1 MNEIK
6 KKFLIILVSI
16 SLYSCQG
23 LSDAKKVMENQ
34 KVIST
39 DEFLVKKKNPLVLP
53 PDFEKIPEPGTL
65 KQDKK
70 SEKQKLEKILN
81 VEINENNIK
90 DEASSSEQSILNQIR
105 K

>member
-6 KKFLIILVSI
+6 KKFLIILVPI
-16 SLYSCQG
+16 FLYSCQG

-90 DEASSSEQSILNQIR
+90 DEVSSSEQSILNQIR

>member
-90 DEASSSEQSILNQIR
+90 DEASSSEQSILNKIR

>member
-34 KVIST
+34 KIIST

>member
-6 KKFLIILVSI
+6 KKFLIILVPI
-16 SLYSCQG
+16 FLYSCQG

-34 KVIST
+34 KVITT

-70 SEKQKLEKILN
+70 SEKQKLEKIFN

>member
-6 KKFLIILVSI
+6 KKFLIILVPI
-16 SLYSCQG
+16 FLYSCQG
-23 LSDAKKVMENQ
+23 LSDAKKVMENK
-34 KVIST
+34 KVITT

-70 SEKQKLEKILN
+70 SEKQKL
-81 VEINENNIK
+81 
-90 DEASSSEQSILNQIR
+90 
-105 K
+105 

>member
-16 SLYSCQG
+16 FLYSCQG

-81 VEINENNIK
+81 VEINENNVK

>member
-6 KKFLIILVSI
+6 KKFLIILVPI
-16 SLYSCQG
+16 FLYSCQG

-34 KVIST
+34 KVITT

>member
-70 SEKQKLEKILN
+70 SEKQKLEEILN

>member
-6 KKFLIILVSI
+6 KKFLIILVPI
-16 SLYSCQG
+16 FLYSCQG

-34 KVIST
+34 KVITT

-81 VEINENNIK
+81 VEINENNVK

>member
-1 MNEIK
+1 M
-6 KKFLIILVSI
+6 IILVSI

-34 KVIST
+34 KIIST

-81 VEINENNIK
+81 VEINENNVK

>member
-6 KKFLIILVSI
+6 RKFLIILVPI
-16 SLYSCQG
+16 FLYSCQG

>member
-6 KKFLIILVSI
+6 KKFLIIIVPI
-16 SLYSCQG
+16 FLYSCQG

-34 KVIST
+34 KVITT

>member
-34 KVIST
+34 KIIST

-81 VEINENNIK
+81 VEINENNVK

>member
-6 KKFLIILVSI
+6 KKFLIILVPI
-16 SLYSCQG
+16 FLYSCQG

>member
-1 MNEIK
+1 MNKIK
-6 KKFLIILVSI
+6 KEILIILLSFF
-16 SLYSCQG
+16 LFSCQG
-23 LSDAKKVMENQ
+23 LSDAKKIMENE

-65 KQDKK
+65 KKDKQ
-70 SEKQKLEKILN
+70 SEKQKLEEMLN
-81 VEINENNIK
+81 VEINETNK
-90 DEASSSEQSILNQIR
+90 KGEVSSPEKSILNQIR

>member
-6 KKFLIILVSI
+6 RKFLIILVPI
-16 SLYSCQG
+16 FLYSCQG

-90 DEASSSEQSILNQIR
+90 DEASSSEQSILNKIR

>member
-6 KKFLIILVSI
+6 KKFLIILVPI
-16 SLYSCQG
+16 FLYSCQG

-90 DEASSSEQSILNQIR
+90 DEASSSEQSILNKIR

>member
-6 KKFLIILVSI
+6 KKFLIILVPI
-16 SLYSCQG
+16 FLYSCQG

-70 SEKQKLEKILN
+70 SEKQKLEEILN

>member
-6 KKFLIILVSI
+6 KKFLIILVPI
-16 SLYSCQG
+16 FLYSCQG

-34 KVIST
+34 KIIST

-90 DEASSSEQSILNQIR
+90 DEASSSEQSILNKIR

>member
-6 KKFLIILVSI
+6 KKFLIILVPI
-16 SLYSCQG
+16 FLYSCQG

-34 KVIST
+34 KIIST

-81 VEINENNIK
+81 VEINENNVK

>member
-1 MNEIK
+1 MTEIK
-6 KKFLIILVSI
+6 IKFLIILLPI
-16 SLYSCQG
+16 FLYSCQG
-23 LSDAKKVMENQ
+23 LSEAKKVMENQ

-65 KQDKK
+65 KKEKK
-70 SEKQKLEKILN
+70 SERQRLEKILN
-81 VEINENNIK
+81 VEINENDK
-90 DEASSSEQSILNQIR
+90 KVGASSPEQSILNQIR

>member
-34 KVIST
+34 KIIST

-70 SEKQKLEKILN
+70 SEKQKLEEILN

>member
-1 MNEIK
+1 MNKFKIIIICLMISIITSSCTTLTEGLSGK
-6 KKFLIILVSI
+6 KKD
-16 SLYSCQG
+16 G
-23 LSDAKKVMENQ
+23 SDV
-34 KVIST
+34 
-39 DEFLVKKKNPLVLP
+39 FLVKKKNPLVLP

-70 SEKQKLEKILN
+70 SEKQKLEEILN

-90 DEASSSEQSILNQIR
+90 DKASSSEQSILNQIR

>member
-6 KKFLIILVSI
+6 KKFLIILVPI
-16 SLYSCQG
+16 FLYSCQG

-34 KVIST
+34 KVITT

-90 DEASSSEQSILNQIR
+90 DEASSSEQSILNKIR

>member
-6 KKFLIILVSI
+6 KKFLIILVPI
-16 SLYSCQG
+16 FLYSCQG

-34 KVIST
+34 KVITT

-70 SEKQKLEKILN
+70 SEKQKLEEILN